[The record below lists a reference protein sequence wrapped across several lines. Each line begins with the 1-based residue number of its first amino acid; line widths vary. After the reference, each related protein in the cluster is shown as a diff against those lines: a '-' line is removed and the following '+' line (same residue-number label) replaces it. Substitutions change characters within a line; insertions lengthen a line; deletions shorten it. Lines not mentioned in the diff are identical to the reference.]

1 MKEKL
6 PKIYLVLKILGIILC
21 LAGLALLITSFC
33 VDDSFSEMEK
43 SVGFMFGGMV
53 GLMIG
58 IIMMSIGFTP
68 NMQKLMIKTQKHI
81 INENRE
87 DLKDIANTQADVSKG
102 AVKTVAGAVK
112 EGMTEEVVEEK
123 MFCKHCGKEIDKDSK
138 FCQYCGK
145 EQ

>member
-1 MKEKL
+1 M
-6 PKIYLVLKILGIILC
+6 
-21 LAGLALLITSFC
+21 
-33 VDDSFSEMEK
+33 DDSFSEMEK

-81 INENRE
+81 INDNRE
-87 DLKDIANTQADVSKG
+87 DLKDIANTQADVSKD
-102 AVKTVAGAVK
+102 AVKTVASAVK
-112 EGMTEEVVEEK
+112 DGLEDEK